1 MSELRAPCFVS
12 VFVLRRTENN
22 QKSLSMHYQHVR
34 SLLLD
39 ERGDRGKRELMAAIA
54 WVTCEGMSRRKTLS
68 KLRAPDRIQRS
79 QTDTQAIAAEIRP
92 GPSEFLEDAYVYDNK
107 VESWLILIADND
119 TEACSQ
125 IINSLSQSSPSTRVD
140 RTDRGIAPFY
150 PRWFPHNN

>member
-1 MSELRAPCFVS
+1 

-39 ERGDRGKRELMAAIA
+39 ERGDRGERELMAAIA

-107 VESWLILIADND
+107 VESWLILIADDD